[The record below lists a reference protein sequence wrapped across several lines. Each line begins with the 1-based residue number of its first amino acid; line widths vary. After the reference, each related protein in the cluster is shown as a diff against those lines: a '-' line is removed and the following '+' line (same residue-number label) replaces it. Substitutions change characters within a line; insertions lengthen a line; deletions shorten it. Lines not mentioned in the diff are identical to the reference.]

1 MVSLMFVKRRF
12 IAGARCPKCH
22 AQESIVMLTSA
33 EQEWIE
39 CVDCHY
45 TEQRPTEVTSVEAT
59 ATHDIGV
66 VQFKTF
72 KIEQA

>member
-1 MVSLMFVKRRF
+1 MSVKRRF
-12 IAGARCPKCH
+12 VAGARCPKC
-22 AQESIVMLTSA
+22 QSQDCIVMLTSA

-45 TEQRPTEVTSVEAT
+45 TEQRPTEVIAEAVH
-59 ATHDIGV
+59 ADDLGV

-72 KIEQA
+72 R